1 MKRRPLHDPLEAV
14 GRLGLLLT
22 VDNEVFEFGVEI
34 LNNGL
39 TQRIEVDATRPQDG
53 SRIDV
58 VDQRQQQMLEGG
70 VFMSPLVSE

>member
-1 MKRRPLHDPLEAV
+1 MHDPLEAV

-53 SRIDV
+53 GRIDV